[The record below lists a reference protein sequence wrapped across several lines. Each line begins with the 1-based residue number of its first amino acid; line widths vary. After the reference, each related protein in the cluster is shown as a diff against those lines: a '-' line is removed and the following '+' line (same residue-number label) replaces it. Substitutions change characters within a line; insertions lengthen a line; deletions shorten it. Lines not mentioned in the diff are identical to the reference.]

1 MSNNK
6 EINID
11 ETINRAVKEAIKEYD
26 KEKELSQKDKR
37 LHNTRLLM
45 RNYNILK
52 DHIDNVSD
60 DLKIDVDTEEDE
72 VWISSITRTK
82 LRTMKMMAYVDSGLG
97 LLEKQFKENCEEY
110 KYKAFELYYINKKTN
125 EEIQELLN
133 CGKNS
138 PKKWS
143 DSVTERLSVLLWG
156 IDALGI

>member
-1 MSNNK
+1 MK
-6 EINID
+6 INID
-11 ETINRAVKEAIKEYD
+11 ETINKAVKEAIREYD

-60 DLKIDVDTEEDE
+60 DLKVDVDTEEDE

-110 KYKAFELYYINKKTN
+110 KYKAFELYYIDKKTN

>member
-1 MSNNK
+1 MK
-6 EINID
+6 INID
-11 ETINRAVKEAIKEYD
+11 ETINKAVKEAIKEYD
-26 KEKELSQKDKR
+26 KEKELSQRDKR

-60 DLKIDVDTEEDE
+60 DLKVDVDTEEDE

-110 KYKAFELYYINKKTN
+110 KYKAFELYYIDKKTN